1 VTTSFSGALDSASAT
16 RHDTPVV
23 GTDGVLI
30 VDAAQRVLSADAV
43 LAHIFDFDPSG
54 FEGYA
59 LADTSLPKPLVA
71 ILAEAADAALAANGV
86 RRARVSIE
94 EGGVARNFSI
104 LALPH
109 CAGQEATVTLVV
121 TPAASPAIEEAGT
134 PKRDERTAHLRA
146 EAALFMRDHVLG
158 IVSHD
163 LRGPLNA
170 IHSWGYVLE
179 RKVDAADAA
188 AARALGGVR
197 SGVEQQVKLIEQS
210 IDTTRAET
218 RALVL
223 DRTAVALRPLLE
235 HSAGQ
240 ARASLATRRDVTLG
254 VESALAEE
262 QLDAD
267 GERLEQALWVMLVF
281 ATEAS
286 PIGSRVTLLG
296 DVQGGF
302 FEATATFTA
311 SFAALANPNLAH
323 VLEAFGRTQATHP
336 REAARIAWVLAL
348 PKRVAEAHGGTFE
361 HTDITDGAEVT
372 LKLRVPASAT

>member
-43 LAHIFDFDPSG
+43 LAHIFDFDPSAC
-54 FEGYA
+54 EGYA

-94 EGGVARNFSI
+94 EGGIARNFSI

-109 CAGQEATVTLVV
+109 CGGQEATVTLIV
-121 TPAASPAIEEAGT
+121 TPAAASEAETGV
-134 PKRDERTAHLRA
+134 PQRDERTAHLRA

-188 AARALGGVR
+188 AARALSGVR

-218 RALVL
+218 RALAL
-223 DRTAVALRPLLE
+223 DRTPAALRPLLE
-235 HSAGQ
+235 RGAAE
-240 ARASLATRRDVTLG
+240 ARASLATQRDVTLAI
-254 VESALAEE
+254 ESELAEE
-262 QLDAD
+262 QIDAD
-267 GERLEQALWVMLVF
+267 SERLAQALWVMLVF

-286 PIGSRVTLLG
+286 PVGSHVNFAG

-302 FEATATFTA
+302 FEATVRFTA
-311 SFAALANPNLAH
+311 SFTVLLNPSLAH
-323 VLEAFGRTQATHP
+323 VLETFARTQATHP
-336 REAARIAWVLAL
+336 REAARIAWGLAL

-361 HTDITDGAEVT
+361 HTDITDGADVS
-372 LKLRVPASAT
+372 LKLRVPVSAT

>member
-54 FEGYA
+54 FEGHA

-71 ILAEAADAALAANGV
+71 VLAQAADAAFAANGV

-94 EGGVARNFSI
+94 EGGIARHFSI

-109 CAGQEATVTLVV
+109 CAGQEATVTLIV
-121 TPAASPAIEEAGT
+121 TPATPGLEAGSA
-134 PKRDERTAHLRA
+134 KHDERTAHLRA
-146 EAALFMRDHVLG
+146 EVALFMRDHVLG

-188 AARALGGVR
+188 ATRALGGVR

-218 RALVL
+218 RTLALA
-223 DRTAVALRPLLE
+223 REPVALRPLLE
-235 HSAGQ
+235 HSADE
-240 ARASLATRRDVTLG
+240 ARASLATQRGVTIAIK
-254 VESALAEE
+254 SALAEE
-262 QLDAD
+262 QIDAD
-267 GERLEQALWVMLVF
+267 PDRLAQALWVMLAF

-286 PIGSRVTLLG
+286 PVGSHVTLAG
-296 DVQGGF
+296 VVQGGF
-302 FEATATFTA
+302 FEATVT
-311 SFAALANPNLAH
+311 FAASTAVLLNPNLAH

-361 HTDITDGAEVT
+361 HADITDGAEVSM
-372 LKLRVPASAT
+372 KLRVPVSAT